1 MERMT
6 KDRPNRSG
14 HPWPITLDQCAERLH
29 IGRRTLQMLL
39 KDHPFY
45 RRAGRRILFTR
56 EDFKK
61 LLDALPTGESEYRSV
76 GWRQSARRY
85 SNERRADPPGR
96 PARTHHRAR
105 HRVVP
110 ASGVWER
117 LGARRHP
124 RAARPG
130 LNLNARRALT
140 GLQGVREA
148 ATIHPWQGEGA
159 R

>member
-6 KDRPNRSG
+6 NDRPNRSG
-14 HPWPITLDQCAERLH
+14 YPWPITLDQCAERLH

-85 SNERRADPPGR
+85 SDARAGSELEEARRLLEKPKRKRVPRRAGDTELTEVLERLKGPKR
-96 PARTHHRAR
+96 ARTPRKSK
-105 HRVVP
+105 VVAFRGSKP
-110 ASGVWER
+110 N
-117 LGARRHP
+117 H
-124 RAARPG
+124 
-130 LNLNARRALT
+130 
-140 GLQGVREA
+140 
-148 ATIHPWQGEGA
+148 
-159 R
+159 

>member
-1 MERMT
+1 MELMT

-14 HPWPITLDQCAERLH
+14 YPWPITLDQCAERLH
-29 IGRRTLQMLL
+29 IGRRALQTLL

-85 SNERRADPPGR
+85 SNARSGSDLEEARRLLEKPKRKRAPKRAGVTELAEVLERLER
-96 PARTHHRAR
+96 PERARTPKKAK
-105 HRVVP
+105 VVP
-110 ASGVWER
+110 
-117 LGARRHP
+117 L
-124 RAARPG
+124 
-130 LNLNARRALT
+130 
-140 GLQGVREA
+140 REKK
-148 ATIHPWQGEGA
+148 PS

>member
-14 HPWPITLDQCAERLH
+14 YPWPITLDQCAERLH

-85 SNERRADPPGR
+85 SNARAGSEFEEARRLLQKPKRKRVPRRAGDTELVEVLERLER
-96 PARTHHRAR
+96 PERARTPKSAK
-105 HRVVP
+105 VVP
-110 ASGVWER
+110 LRGKK
-117 LGARRHP
+117 P
-124 RAARPG
+124 RP
-130 LNLNARRALT
+130 
-140 GLQGVREA
+140 
-148 ATIHPWQGEGA
+148 
-159 R
+159 

>member
-14 HPWPITLDQCAERLH
+14 YPWPITVDQAAERLH
-29 IGRRTLQMLL
+29 VSPRKLRDLIQEY
-39 KDHPFY
+39 PFY

-85 SNERRADPPGR
+85 SNARAGSELEEARRLLEEPKRKRVLRRAGNTELAEVLERLEGPER
-96 PARTHHRAR
+96 VRAPKKAK
-105 HRVVP
+105 VVP
-110 ASGVWER
+110 LRAKK
-117 LGARRHP
+117 P
-124 RAARPG
+124 RP
-130 LNLNARRALT
+130 
-140 GLQGVREA
+140 
-148 ATIHPWQGEGA
+148 
-159 R
+159 